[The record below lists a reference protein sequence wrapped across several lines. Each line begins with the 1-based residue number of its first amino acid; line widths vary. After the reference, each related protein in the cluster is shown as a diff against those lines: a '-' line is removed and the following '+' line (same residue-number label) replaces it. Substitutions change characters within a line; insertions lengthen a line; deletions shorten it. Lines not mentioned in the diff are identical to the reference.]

1 MKKKLIKINIIIMLC
16 LSMIIMWG
24 CSSKEDNIDKG
35 NSKEK
40 ITIKISGSTSVGP
53 IIEKEAAA
61 YTGENKNI
69 RIEVQEIGSSSGI
82 KNSISGVSNLGM
94 SSRELKAE
102 EKSQLKTIEIAYDG
116 VAIIVHP
123 TNTVTNL
130 TSEEIR
136 KIYCG
141 EITNWKEVGGEDK
154 EIVVVSRE
162 DGSGTR
168 DGFQQIVGF
177 TSEEISPKA
186 IISDGN
192 GNIKTMV
199 ASNPNT
205 IGYMSFEHIDE
216 AVKAIAVDEVMP
228 SGENVLNKSY
238 KLWRPFLLVYKD
250 EYLTS
255 SGQKFIDY
263 ILSSKGQKIVE
274 ENGGIKVKH

>member
-1 MKKKLIKINIIIMLC
+1 MKNLIKINKILIILC
-16 LSMIIMWG
+16 LFIFIIGG
-24 CSSKEDNIDKG
+24 CANKKDNIEES
-35 NSKEK
+35 NSSEK
-40 ITIKISGSTSVGP
+40 VTIKISGSTSVGP

-82 KNSISGVSNLGM
+82 KNATSGVSNLGM
-94 SSRELKAE
+94 SSRDLNEE
-102 EKSQLKTIEIAYDG
+102 EKSQLKTVEIAYDG

-123 TNTVTNL
+123 SNTVSNL
-130 TSEEIR
+130 SNEEIR

-177 TSEEISPKA
+177 TSEEITPKA

-192 GNIKTMV
+192 GNIKTTV

-216 AVKAIAVDEVMP
+216 AVKAIAVDKVMP
-228 SGENVLNKSY
+228 SSENVLSKSY

-255 SGQKFIDY
+255 SGEKFIEY

-274 ENGGIKVKH
+274 ENGGIKVNH

>member
-1 MKKKLIKINIIIMLC
+1 MKKKLIKINTIIMLC

-102 EKSQLKTIEIAYDG
+102 EKSQLKTVEIAYDG

-192 GNIKTMV
+192 GNIKTTV

>member
-1 MKKKLIKINIIIMLC
+1 MKKKLIKINTIIMLC

-61 YTGENKNI
+61 YTGENKDI

-102 EKSQLKTIEIAYDG
+102 EKSQLKTVEIAYDG

-141 EITNWKEVGGEDK
+141 EITNWKEIGGEDK
-154 EIVVVSRE
+154 EIVIVSRE

-192 GNIKTMV
+192 GNIKTTV